1 MLFILKHY
9 RKTKKINSRDQL
21 KADFGE
27 YPPLPLAHADTHHEI
42 NIVHAAG
49 LGVIFDTFIVCLAKL
64 RVEVEKG
71 GARLACIEALD
82 GDNRLGGVT
91 NAINHWLR
99 NWNNKPRHLALHI
112 IRIFCVVV
120 IFVGAV
126 WANWSNPNRLGMFY
140 PTGRKQ
146 GLILIGDRFK
156 RFNRNIEPLIS
167 HEHLHFLQHVDGDTF
182 NDSPRNLDKILP
194 EKHQE
199 LREILYV
206 LTKTEVEARLH
217 EIVLSYYRI
226 HKHLPLT
233 ITEFYILLAKN
244 SQLKDYIKNFVKFL
258 NIEVDESYR
267 EYSSRDPE
275 LADDIRK
282 IFRVFNDLGIEFRFV
297 TEVLTVM
304 YGNLIRYYG
313 DHEASNALQSRISR
327 PNLYDM
333 LYGNHPYEENGR
345 YDFNLDIPM
354 ILPRYSRTQ
363 PDA

>member
-1 MLFILKHY
+1 MLFIFKHY
-9 RKTKKINSRDQL
+9 RKTKKIKSRDQL
-21 KADFGE
+21 KSDFGE

-49 LGVIFDTFIVCLAKL
+49 LGVIFDTFRVCLAIL
-64 RVEVEKG
+64 RVKVEKG
-71 GARLACIEALD
+71 GARLACIEAPG
-82 GDNRLGGVT
+82 GDNPLDGVT
-91 NAINHWLR
+91 NAINRSLR
-99 NWNNKPRHLALHI
+99 NWNDKPRHLALQI
-112 IRIFCVVV
+112 IRIFFVVV
-120 IFVGAV
+120 MFVGAV

-140 PTGRKQ
+140 PTGRKR

-156 RFNRNIEPLIS
+156 RLNRNIEALIS

-182 NDSPRNLDKILP
+182 NDTPRNLDKILP
-194 EKHQE
+194 EKYQG
-199 LREILYV
+199 LSEILYV
-206 LTKTEVEARLH
+206 LKKTEVEARLH

-244 SQLKDYIKNFVKFL
+244 SQLKDHIKDFVKFL
-258 NIEVDESYR
+258 NIDADESHP

-282 IFRVFNDLGIEFRFV
+282 IFRVFNDLEIEFRFV
-297 TEVLTVM
+297 AEVLTVM

-313 DHEASNALQSRISR
+313 DDEASKALQSRINR

-333 LYGNHPYEENGR
+333 LYGNHPYEENAR
-345 YDFNLDIPM
+345 YDFNLDIPG
-354 ILPRYSRTQ
+354 RTVS
-363 PDA
+363 